1 MVRTRYAPSPTGFMH
16 IGNLRTALF
25 EYLIAKHDN
34 GIFIL
39 RIEDT
44 DQERYVDGAADAIFE
59 TLQLTGLN
67 FDEGP
72 GIGGEY
78 GPYIQ
83 SERKAGYLPHAKK
96 LVEIKKAYYCFCDK
110 ERLLSLA
117 DENGIRRYD
126 RYCTTLSPEEVQ
138 EKLNTEVPYVIR
150 QWIPEGETSFYD
162 EVFGTI
168 TLNNKEMEDQVLI
181 KSDGMPTYNFAN
193 VVDDHLMAIT
203 HVVRGSE
210 YLTSTPKYKLLYEAL
225 DWEIP
230 VYVHLPLLQ
239 NASGQKISKRNG
251 DASIKQLLE
260 MGFLPEAII
269 NYAAL
274 LGWSPPD
281 NREIFSLDELIKIFE
296 PKNISKSP
304 STFDIVKL
312 KWVNGEH
319 IKAMPVEEYR
329 DMALPFLKEAVK
341 KPNIDYDYLARATQS
356 RVSIVSECAELVD
369 FIDNLPNPDYDL
381 NLFTHKKMKT
391 TEEVALCALIGIWT
405 RFGMFNDSKPKGD
418 WNSESLSQWITTL
431 VEISSK
437 SGGSAGGT
445 ALTKGQILWS
455 LRTALSGKATTP
467 CGAIEICLLL
477 GKEESLN
484 RIKQAID
491 RLKISVESNK

>member
-34 GIFIL
+34 GIFVL

-44 DQERYVDGAADAIFE
+44 DQERYVEGAADAIFE
-59 TLQLTGLN
+59 TLQLTGLT

-72 GIGGEY
+72 GVGGEY

-110 ERLLSLA
+110 DRLASLA

-126 RYCTTLSPEEVQ
+126 RYCTSLSPEEVQ
-138 EKLNTEVPYVIR
+138 EKLNMGIPYVIR

-168 TLNNKEMEDQVLI
+168 TMNNKEMEDQVLI

-193 VVDDHLMAIT
+193 VVDDHAMAIT

-239 NASGQKISKRNG
+239 NSLGQKISKRNG

-304 STFDIVKL
+304 STFDMVKL

-319 IKAMPVEEYR
+319 IKAMPFEQYR
-329 DMALPFLKEAVK
+329 DMALPFLKDAVK
-341 KPNIDYDYLARATQS
+341 RLGIAGGDYDYLAEITQS
-356 RVSIVSECAELVD
+356 RVSIVNECAELVD
-369 FIDNLPNPDYDL
+369 FIDNIPNPEYDL

-391 TEEVALCALIGIWT
+391 NAEVALKALIGV
-405 RFGMFNDSKPKGD
+405 FNTFDVISDKVNTE
-418 WNSESLSQWITTL
+418 WNSETLSNCITKLT
-431 VEISSK
+431 ESSE
-437 SGGSAGGT
+437 
-445 ALTKGQILWS
+445 LTKGQILWS

-467 CGAIEICLLL
+467 CGAMELCIIL
-477 GKEESLN
+477 GKKESLD
-484 RIKQAID
+484 RITQAID
-491 RLKISVESNK
+491 RLKISVELNK